1 MGNGDNADAAG
12 VSGASFARQGAGI
25 FAGWPLAGVGECRF
39 DDSGVECVRFLSLNR
54 NSFRRQSANP
64 SLEVRQRLKQ
74 ILEKGNKAVIRK
86 LRAIEALDQIG
97 TPEAR

>member
-1 MGNGDNADAAG
+1 
-12 VSGASFARQGAGI
+12 
-25 FAGWPLAGVGECRF
+25 
-39 DDSGVECVRFLSLNR
+39 LNR